1 MTTKLTLTVKKSIIE
16 RAKSY
21 AKNTDRSLS
30 EIIETYLATITE
42 ENYSTELSP
51 KLKKIVGAVIVPKD
65 FDDKEE
71 LKVALEKKHL

>member
-1 MTTKLTLTVKKSIIE
+1 MTAKLTLTVKKSIIE

>member
-1 MTTKLTLTVKKSIIE
+1 MTTKLTLTVKKSIID

-51 KLKKIVGAVIVPKD
+51 KLKKIVGAVKLPND
-65 FDDKEE
+65 FNDKEE
-71 LKVALEKKHL
+71 LRLALEKKHL